1 MELKV
6 LGYHARVELIIMCV
20 VIGIVLGAHLFCS
33 CTSFSVGGMPSN
45 MGSVIKEAFGNLVK
59 GQYRRGFA
67 GNIALIDAHR
77 GAKDVKEAFTQQTML
92 GSDDYGA
99 PINYNMDNGLP
110 TKNWENAAR
119 NYANQMGNQ
128 DNTKSGMNYKGGPIP
143 LPPGELLIFADNK
156 VKPECCPSYYS
167 SSTGCVCTSQKQ
179 WDYLNQRGGNRTFST
194 EF

>member
-6 LGYHARVELIIMCV
+6 LGCNVRIEHLVLFVIIGM
-20 VIGIVLGAHLFCS
+20 VLGGHVFCS
-33 CTSFSVGGMPSN
+33 CTSFSMNGMPSDA
-45 MGSVIKEAFGNLVK
+45 GSVIKEAFS
-59 GQYRRGFA
+59 
-67 GNIALIDAHR
+67 
-77 GAKDVKEAFTQQTML
+77 QQL

-99 PINYNMDNGLP
+99 PVNYTMQSGLP
-110 TKNWENAAR
+110 GGGWVNAAN
-119 NYANQMGNQ
+119 NYAKTLGNQ
-128 DNTKSGMNYKGGPIP
+128 NNVKSGQYYKGGPIP

-179 WDYLNQRGGNRTFST
+179 WDYLNQRGGNRTLNS

>member
-6 LGYHARVELIIMCV
+6 LGYHARVELIILFV

-33 CTSFSVGGMPSN
+33 CTSFSIGGMPS
-45 MGSVIKEAFGNLVK
+45 
-59 GQYRRGFA
+59 
-67 GNIALIDAHR
+67 
-77 GAKDVKEAFTQQTML
+77 DVGRAIKEAFTQQQIML

-99 PINYNMDNGLP
+99 AINYNMDNGLP
-110 TKNWENAAR
+110 IKNWENAAR
-119 NYANQMGNQ
+119 NYAKQMGNQ
-128 DNTKSGMNYKGGPIP
+128 DNTNSGLNYKGGPIP
-143 LPPGELLIFADNK
+143 LPPGELLIFADNE

-167 SSTGCVCTSQKQ
+167 SSTGCICTSQKQ